1 MSTIQRE
8 SVVTER
14 GTRSLTQLLRFLRQP
29 GVPLWIPYVFITPF
43 FIIFAVFMLYPIV
56 DTLVLSFE
64 NWSTV
69 QSTWVG
75 IQNYRLVI
83 TDPAFWTSLLNDA
96 FILLIQVPFM
106 LFIATLLAVALNARF
121 LKLKWLFRLLIF
133 FPVLVDAVTY
143 TIAFQLIF
151 NPSFGMMNYLLHLVG
166 LPSIN
171 WIGNSWAARLA
182 IFLVV
187 TWRWTGYNAIIIL
200 SGLQNI
206 PEEVYESAVVDG
218 AGRVRTFFQIT
229 LPLLRPVILFCTI
242 LSTVGTLQLFTEPY
256 ILTGGGPGNAT
267 ETPMLYLYNIG
278 FQNYNF
284 GLASAGTYILTTIIA
299 ILSYFQIRVS
309 RGGDY
314 SA

>member
-1 MSTIQRE
+1 MVQRE
-8 SVVTER
+8 STAKQKRAEEQR
-14 GTRSLTQLLRFLRQP
+14 LRFPSQP
-29 GVPLWIPYVFITPF
+29 GVPAWVPYVLIAPF
-43 FIIFAVFMLYPIV
+43 FVIFAIFMLYPIL
-56 DTLVLSFE
+56 DTLLLSFE
-64 NWSTV
+64 NWSAV
-69 QSTWVG
+69 HSTWVG

-96 FILLIQVPFM
+96 FILLIQVPVM
-106 LFIATLLAVALNARF
+106 LFIATLLAVVLNARF

-151 NPSFGMMNYLLHLVG
+151 NPSFGMMNYLLHVVG
-166 LPSIN
+166 FSNVN
-171 WIGNSWAARLA
+171 WIGDSWAARWA

-267 ETPMLYLYNIG
+267 ETPMLYLY
-278 FQNYNF
+278 
-284 GLASAGTYILTTIIA
+284 
-299 ILSYFQIRVS
+299 
-309 RGGDY
+309 
-314 SA
+314 

>member
-1 MSTIQRE
+1 VSTIQRE

-206 PEEVYESAVVDG
+206 PEPSGD
-218 AGRVRTFFQIT
+218 
-229 LPLLRPVILFCTI
+229 
-242 LSTVGTLQLFTEPY
+242 
-256 ILTGGGPGNAT
+256 
-267 ETPMLYLYNIG
+267 M
-278 FQNYNF
+278 
-284 GLASAGTYILTTIIA
+284 
-299 ILSYFQIRVS
+299 S
-309 RGGDY
+309 RG
-314 SA
+314 

>member
-1 MSTIQRE
+1 MTAVRQD
-8 SVVTER
+8 
-14 GTRSLTQLLRFLRQP
+14 LLSKTNKRRLLSRPIRFLRQA
-29 GVPLWIPYVFITPF
+29 GVPVWVPYVFIIPF
-43 FIIFAVFMLYPIV
+43 FLIFCCFMLYPIL
-56 DTLVLSFE
+56 DTFILSFE
-64 NWSTV
+64 NWSTMH
-69 QSTWVG
+69 STWVG
-75 IQNYRLVI
+75 LENYKLVV

-96 FILLIQVPFM
+96 FILLVQVPVM
-106 LFIATLLAVALNARF
+106 LFIATLLAVALNSRF

-151 NPSFGMMNYLLHLVG
+151 NPNSGMMNYILHLVG
-166 LPSIN
+166 ITPVN
-171 WIGNSWAARLA
+171 WLENSWAARLA

-200 SGLQNI
+200 SGLQTI
-206 PEEVYESAVVDG
+206 PEEVYESAVMDG

-229 LPLLRPVILFCTI
+229 LPLLQPVLLFCTI

-299 ILSYFQIRVS
+299 VLSYFQIRIS

-314 SA
+314 NA